1 MRCSATEI
9 DAFRRWRDTEDAE
22 LAPLLAQLRRELP
35 ETEPMRAG
43 KAFHRAL
50 ELAQAG
56 DVERLEA
63 DGYTFDLTFDATL
76 DLPEIRELK
85 ATREYVIDGVIV
97 TLVGMVDTLTGKR
110 ADDHKFTSRWD
121 AERFLASYQW
131 RIYLEIFDADT
142 FRWNVFEGRE
152 IEPRYYGVHAF
163 HPLIMHRY
171 PGMADDVERELREF
185 VRFAREHLP
194 ERFALQVAA

>member
-9 DAFRRWRDTEDAE
+9 DAFRRWRDTEDAD

-56 DVERLEA
+56 EVERLEA
-63 DGYTFDLTFDATL
+63 DGYTFDLAIDDAI
-76 DLPEIRELK
+76 DLPDIRELK
-85 ATREYVIDGVIV
+85 ATREYVINGVPV
-97 TLVGMVDTLTGKR
+97 TLVGMVDALEGR
-110 ADDHKFTSRWD
+110 RVDDHKFTSRWD
-121 AERFLASYQW
+121 AERFLAGFQW
-131 RIYLEIFDADT
+131 RIYLEVFGADV

-152 IEPRYYGVHAF
+152 TSPRHYAVHAL
-163 HPLIMHRY
+163 HRLTMQRY
-171 PGMADDVERELREF
+171 PGMAEDVERELAEF
-185 VRFAREHLP
+185 VDFAREHLP